1 MRVIARKE
9 TEGTLSRSAR
19 TVGHRTIADAIFD
32 HIVSDILSGS
42 LRPRDRLSERE
53 LVARFGASRTPVREA
68 IKRLRERGFL
78 SIERKGTARIREMNP
93 QEIEELYA
101 LRLRLERAASVLTGK
116 RITEREI
123 GDLKRINRRFAKAV
137 RARNLAEMLSIRA
150 EFHAVLVGATR
161 NRWLAEV
168 LVMLRDNAYPVRH
181 AHWQDVRRAAQ
192 TIEVHNQMIA
202 TLEARQT
209 GRFRSLVLNQIKE
222 ALDMFRNRLVPA
234 PSRRVASVN
243 RRAL

>member
-1 MRVIARKE
+1 MRSTVRQD
-9 TEGTLSRSAR
+9 TDGSLPRSALMG
-19 TVGHRTIADAIFD
+19 GHRTIADEIFD

-42 LRPRDRLSERE
+42 LRPRDRLTERE

-78 SIERKGTARIREMNP
+78 SIESKGAARIRDMKPE
-93 QEIEELYA
+93 EIEDLYA
-101 LRLRLERAASVLTGK
+101 LRLRLERAATVLIIK
-116 RITEREI
+116 SITEREI
-123 GDLKRINRRFAKAV
+123 VELKRINRRFAKAV

-150 EFHAVLVGATR
+150 EFHAVLVAATR
-161 NRWLAEV
+161 NRWLAEM
-168 LVMLRDNAYPVRH
+168 LVMLRDYAYPVRH

-192 TIEVHNQMIA
+192 TIEVHDQMIA
-202 TLEARQT
+202 ALEGRET

-234 PSRRVASVN
+234 PSRRVAYVN